1 MMLAIVFVSDTVV
14 YVMLF
19 FVLGLWFLFLIW
31 LCMFVPFNRW
41 LFFFAF
47 FFGIFLS
54 SALRCW
60 WCRLKLGLCV
70 CFIALLHREL
80 SQFVP

>member
-1 MMLAIVFVSDTVV
+1 MMLAIVFVVSDTVV

-41 LFFFAF
+41 LFFLLF
-47 FFGIFLS
+47 FLVFSFRPLYGV
-54 SALRCW
+54 
-60 WCRLKLGLCV
+60 GGV
-70 CFIALLHREL
+70 
-80 SQFVP
+80 V